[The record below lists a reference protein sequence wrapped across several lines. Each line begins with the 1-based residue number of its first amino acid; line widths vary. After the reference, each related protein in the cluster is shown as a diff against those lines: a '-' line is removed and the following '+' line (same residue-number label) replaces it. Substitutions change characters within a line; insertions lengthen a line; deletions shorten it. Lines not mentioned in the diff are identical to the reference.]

1 MLKEERQEI
10 VTTLVALGQERGFL
24 NLDQVLDH
32 APPDLDV
39 EDLTSVLHDLE
50 AQGIEVE
57 GADQVQPDTKRR
69 VPARTQPTPPAEQ
82 QLPAHEEDQGQ
93 DLVRTYL
100 RQMSRVPLLTR
111 EGEVAIAKRIERGE
125 LRITKAMSRS
135 LLVSRYLPEL
145 ARRVDEGERTLR
157 DVVVLPDSEL
167 TDRQLNNRIK
177 RLVGDAEKVTAA
189 LKELGKRQA
198 RAEAVRKSR
207 RKPSVRTRWR
217 IMRSQIEIS
226 HAVRAIKFTPTVRRE
241 LIAKIQEAAKA
252 FQQAERRIERL
263 MKQAPPRRKGQR
275 AIPSQNLKEARRE
288 LADLRENIEE
298 PADELNAIQNSIR
311 RGVLEGDHARKE
323 LTEANLRLVVSV
335 AKKYVNRGLAF
346 LDLIQ
351 EGNIGLMRAVDK
363 FDYRRGFKFSTY
375 ATWWIRQAITRAIAD
390 QARTIRIPVHMIET
404 LNKLN
409 RAMQTL
415 TRDLGREPTPQEL
428 SERADLPMAVV
439 RKARKIAQTVVSL
452 DAPIGDSDESQFGDF
467 IEDRTAV
474 NPAEATVAFD
484 LRRQT
489 ESVLE
494 TLSPK
499 EREVIRMRFG
509 LNDGAEPTLA
519 ELGEKFSLT
528 RERIRQIE
536 AAALRKLR
544 DPALSRRL
552 SSFVEPKQPRRSGRG
567 DETPAPEEQG
577 VA

>member
-1 MLKEERQEI
+1 MLTQERQDI
-10 VTTLVALGQERGFL
+10 VAELVTLGQGHGSL
-24 NLDQVLDH
+24 TLDQVLDH
-32 APPDLDV
+32 APADLDV
-39 EDLTSVLHDLE
+39 EDISSLLQDLE
-50 AQGIEVE
+50 SQGIEVD
-57 GADQVQPDTKRR
+57 GAEQVTDTKRR
-69 VPARTQPTPPAEQ
+69 QVPRARDVH
-82 QLPAHEEDQGQ
+82 LPVHEEDQGQ

-125 LRITKAMSRS
+125 LRIMKALSRS
-135 LLVSRYLPEL
+135 LTVAHHVGHL
-145 ARRVDEGERTLR
+145 AQELR
-157 DVVVLPDSEL
+157 DAKRSLRDTVVLPDTEL
-167 TDRQLNNRIK
+167 TERQQAKCLGDFHAGADLVRDR
-177 RLVGDAEKVTAA
+177 
-189 LKELGKRQA
+189 LKELGHRQA
-198 RAEAVRKSR
+198 CADGIRKRGCRPSTRTTWRILRARVGVSRAVRGI
-207 RKPSVRTRWR
+207 P
-217 IMRSQIEIS
+217 
-226 HAVRAIKFTPTVRRE
+226 FTAAVRRE
-241 LIAKIQEAAKA
+241 LTERVNAAA
-252 FQQAERRIERL
+252 
-263 MKQAPPRRKGQR
+263 APPPRAEGAAGSAEERGPAQR
-275 AIPSQNLKEARRE
+275 GARLEGPGDLKVIKRAM
-288 LADLRENIEE
+288 
-298 PADELNAIQNSIR
+298 R
-311 RGVLEGDHARKE
+311 RGTLEGDRARKE

-415 TRDLGREPTPQEL
+415 TRDLGREPTPEEL
-428 SERADLPMAVV
+428 AERADLPPSVV

-467 IEDRTAV
+467 IEDRQAV

-509 LNDGAEPTLA
+509 LSDGAEPTLA

-544 DPALSRRL
+544 DPSLSRRL
-552 SSFVEPKQPRRSGRG
+552 SSFVEPRRGPRADRRGRSGG
-567 DETPAPEEQG
+567 SSSTELADQG

>member
-10 VTTLVALGQERGFL
+10 VTTLAALGQERGFL

-39 EDLTSVLHDLE
+39 EDLTMLLQDLE

-57 GADQVQPDTKRR
+57 GAEQVQPNAKGRAA
-69 VPARTQPTPPAEQ
+69 ARTQATPPAEQ

-177 RLVGDAEKVTAA
+177 RLVGDTEKVTAA

-198 RAEAVRKSR
+198 RAKAVRKSR
-207 RKPSVRTRWR
+207 RKPSVRTLWR

-226 HAVRAIKFTPTVRRE
+226 HAVRAIKFTLVVRRE
-241 LIAKIQEAAKA
+241 LIEKIEGAAKA
-252 FQQAERRIERL
+252 LQRAERRVERL
-263 MKQAPPRRKGQR
+263 KQSTPRRKGQR
-275 AIPSQNLKEARRE
+275 ATPNPNLKEARRD
-288 LADLRENIEE
+288 LADLREKIEE
-298 PADELNAIQNSIR
+298 PAADLNAIQKSIR

-428 SERADLPMAVV
+428 AERADLPMAVV

-467 IEDRTAV
+467 IEDRAAV
-474 NPAEATVAFD
+474 NPADATVAFD

-494 TLSPK
+494 KLSPK

-544 DPALSRRL
+544 DPSLSRRL

>member
-1 MLKEERQEI
+1 MLTQERQDI
-10 VTTLVALGQERGFL
+10 VRELVTLSAGRGFVT
-24 NLDQVLDH
+24 LDQVLEH
-32 APPDLDV
+32 APADLDV
-39 EDLTSVLHDLE
+39 EDVSALLQDLE
-50 AQGIEVE
+50 AQGVEVD
-57 GADQVQPDTKRR
+57 GAEQVNDSKRR
-69 VPARTQPTPPAEQ
+69 PAARAREPQIAS
-82 QLPAHEEDQGQ
+82 HEEDQGQ

-125 LRITKAMSRS
+125 LRIMRALSRS
-135 LLVSRYLPEL
+135 LIVARQVSHFADRLRDGKRTLRDTIVMPDTELTERQLANRARRFLGNADAVRDALKEL
-145 ARRVDEGERTLR
+145 ARRE
-157 DVVVLPDSEL
+157 
-167 TDRQLNNRIK
+167 
-177 RLVGDAEKVTAA
+177 
-189 LKELGKRQA
+189 A
-198 RAEAVRKSR
+198 RAAAVRKR
-207 RKPSVRTRWR
+207 RRRPSTRTLWR
-217 IMRSQIEIS
+217 IARARIAVS
-226 HAVRAIKFTPTVRRE
+226 HAIRHIKYTPAVRRS
-241 LIAKIQEAAKA
+241 LIEHVESAAA
-252 FQQAERRIERL
+252 TLVRAERRVERL
-263 MKQAPPRRKGQR
+263 NRQPATRGRRGQR
-275 AIPSQNLKEARRE
+275 PPVSPGLREARRE
-288 LADLRENIEE
+288 LSEIKRNLGETPADL
-298 PADELNAIQNSIR
+298 AAIQKLIR
-311 RGVLEGDHARKE
+311 RGVVEGDKARKE

-415 TRDLGREPTPQEL
+415 TRDLGREPTPDEL
-428 SERADLPMAVV
+428 AERADLPLSVV

-467 IEDRTAV
+467 IEDRQAV

-509 LNDGAEPTLA
+509 LSDGAEPTLA

-544 DPALSRRL
+544 DPSLSRRL
-552 SSFVEPKQPRRSGRG
+552 SSFVEPRRGQRSGRRREAAELA
-567 DETPAPEEQG
+567 DQG